1 MTSPTFNRR
10 KALAKAEQDIFD
22 MLPAPLRRA
31 INEAPQSVRASVV
44 YATLLQ
50 GVSEQAL
57 IETITK
63 RTESKT

>member
-22 MLPAPLRRA
+22 MLPAPLRAA
-31 INEAPQSVRASVV
+31 INQAPRSVRASVV
-44 YATLLQ
+44 YAALLR
-50 GVSEQAL
+50 GVPEQAL